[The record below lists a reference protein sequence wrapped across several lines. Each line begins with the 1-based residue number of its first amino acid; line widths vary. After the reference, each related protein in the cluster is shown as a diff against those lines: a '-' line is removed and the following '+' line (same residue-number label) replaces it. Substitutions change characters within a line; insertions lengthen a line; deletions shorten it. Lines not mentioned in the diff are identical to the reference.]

1 MRGWSNTEA
10 DPAGNLQN
18 ISLNFCLYLC
28 GSRGG
33 NINTQKVQ
41 SLQLQKRRKTYRLF
55 RIEGLDFG
63 AEEMCDK
70 SEIAGLLVE
79 DGH

>member
-1 MRGWSNTEA
+1 MYKHTKGPKFT
-10 DPAGNLQN
+10 
-18 ISLNFCLYLC
+18 I
-28 GSRGG
+28 
-33 NINTQKVQ
+33 TK
-41 SLQLQKRRKTYRLF
+41 KKKKTYRLF